1 MTGPYT
7 SGFRSL
13 TALVLIVTTATVD
26 AQGACP
32 ENYELALENGPC
44 LRFSDDR
51 ITYQEAN
58 QTCHD
63 EGARLVVI
71 KSAELNTF
79 IVNRINTTYAFN
91 TWIGLDD
98 LTPPEDQY
106 QWSDGSVLGEG
117 DFHDFPPGQPDTF
130 WGEKCG
136 EIRPEWNYKW
146 NNWQCYHT
154 QNYVCEKEAQACL
167 LPLGMESGFISD
179 ARITAPTYVLNGEP
193 FRGRLNS
200 TAGFGAWVP
209 EETYPNLWLQ
219 TFPGSTD
226 RNTPVTNL
234 LDNSI
239 DTRYVRFVAR
249 TARNWISMR
258 VELLGCNIC
267 RVPLGMESGFIPD
280 ERITAPS
287 YTTGSEPHRGR
298 LNGVAGVGAW
308 APAENYPNLWL
319 QIFIG
324 NADRNTPKTNL
335 LDNPIDT
342 RYVRILARSARNWI
356 GMRVELLGCSICR
369 DPLGMESGLIPDGSI
384 TASSNNDGS
393 EPFRARLNGGGF
405 WSPTIADRERWLQV
419 DLSTITRVT
428 GIIIQG
434 NPTGGT
440 WVTLFRLQYSTDG
453 TTWTTYVDSD
463 GLQKTF
469 QGSADRNTP
478 ITNILETP
486 IDTRYVRILAVHP
499 RNWYAMRIELLGCKE
514 WLEVFSTVKGT
525 GQRVYDAWSAGPG
538 QQVLH
543 NKCPVVEQWGS
554 LNIQRVKVVLENS
567 SGNVELVFNGTNTDK
582 FNWFSKSNLLSS
594 PWSDIYTET
603 QNVFSIQ
610 GIQHSNIGI
619 RSRSFYINRNWGG
632 CDNDEGWL
640 LVADL
645 GQHGGCP
652 WEIVPD
658 DQLPYILFSQN
669 EYVVNFHNGEN
680 VGTAER
686 MVIYIDTPGNVLCSC
701 SGDQHLSEDGTSCVD
716 CQVPLGVESG
726 AIPDSSI
733 TASTSWPGFLPE
745 HGRLN
750 GVAGHGAWA
759 VGTKTLGQWLQ
770 VFTGNTDIN
779 TPVTNLLDNHVD
791 ARYVRFVVMSW
802 NNHISMRVDVLGCS
816 PIVGNLPIS
825 RYRLRYQPADGSGSY
840 QDLSPAP
847 GTGDTSGTVPG
858 LLPDTDY
865 ALTLTSF
872 GEDDQ
877 QNGVISGAYATVCQ
891 VPLGMES
898 GAIPDSSINASSS
911 HHDSYQPYHAR
922 LNGVAGHG
930 AWAPQTSVIGQW
942 LQVDLG
948 VLKRVT
954 GTVIQG
960 RHTTYHGE
968 QFVTSYKLQY
978 SADGSSWTTY
988 ANSDGSDKVFAG
1000 NTDIHTPVTNLL
1012 DNPVDA
1018 RYVRF
1023 VVQSWNTYISMR
1035 VDVLGCSTGCP
1046 LADYVSFNGVCYK
1059 DFAVITN
1066 FHTARQTCAAD
1077 GGLLAMPK
1085 DSEINTFIHE
1095 LAGVNER
1102 RWIGLTDEDTEGEW
1116 VFEDSTTL
1124 ASARYSNW
1132 QPSQPDN
1139 HNGIEDCVEVL
1150 GGAEHYWSDRA
1161 CNILLSGFIC
1171 QLNRVCYPIPL
1182 GMESGAIPDSAITSS
1197 SVWQRWGNTEV
1208 HDPWFGR
1215 LHSSAGWGGWAA
1227 HDNIVGQWLQIFP
1240 GNTDMNT
1247 PVTNL
1252 LDDPVET
1259 RYVRFV
1265 VVSFQGHILMRV
1277 EILGCGA
1284 ENHCYPNPCEN
1295 GDVCIDSGDS
1305 YICKARGAVCKAW
1318 GDPHYYPFDGGDH
1331 HFQGPC
1337 RYTLAK
1343 DCGNSSDFTV
1353 TTQNVPGNS
1362 IVSYVREVFVE
1373 AHGFVIGVHQGKDV
1387 TVDGT
1392 PYSLSSSLAG
1402 GMVEVS
1408 LTGRFV
1414 RVLLK
1419 NLSVEVSYDGDHEV
1433 RVEVPGNY
1441 RGQMCGL
1448 CGNFNGDTIDNYMT
1462 PDGTVVGDEN
1472 TFGDSWLTDSNTCP
1486 EGRRG
1491 KREAELTPLSGC
1503 PDAVRAAAESADS
1516 CGLLEDT
1523 NGPFAACRGFVAP
1536 GPYFQTCVFDM
1547 CALGGNTSA
1556 LCQNLE
1562 AYAEACRAAG
1572 VAPFSWRTEDLCPGV
1587 CPVNSAFSPCASYC
1601 PATCANPDSEVH
1613 CDLGCGEGCAC
1624 NPGFVLSGQ
1633 QCVPEEQCGCTDD
1646 EGRYYTVS
1654 IRYSGFLYVK
1664 QHKLMRAFEHLTL
1677 FEHKIVDRQK
1687 FKKSYALR
1695 HDFKFK
1701 LTGLTLDEAGISH
1714 LAVSWT
1720 VVGSLPISRY
1730 RLRYQP
1736 ADGSASYQ
1744 DLSPAPGTGDTSA
1757 TVPGLLPDTDYTLT
1771 LTSFGEDDQPNGVI
1785 SGTFRTAEVVVNVE
1799 CDQDSMTISI
1809 PRTALLAV
1817 DVENMH
1823 LLDTSCVAT
1832 VDDDFVTL
1840 ETHLQQCGT
1849 QQETLGD
1856 DKFIFSNEAIA
1867 NQVTHA
1873 NGAVRNQPINLP
1885 FQCEFLRQYDVSRGP
1900 IMYNIPS
1907 PRIQI
1912 VDANNTFMLE
1922 MRMYTSTDFVA
1933 SYESDDFPI
1942 QVTPSDR
1949 LNFGLSVT
1957 SPLENLELFARDCV
1971 STPTTDPNDSPR
1983 INIITDG
1990 CEVDETLEK
1999 DDDRSNDK
2007 ALYYSV
2013 AAFTFPNAIDPSLVY
2028 FHCTMIICFKDDPD
2042 SRCRQGCIPAAR
2054 RRRAVSDGTEGRVRR
2069 ESSRD
2074 HQADITQ
2081 GPFQVNFEE
2090 AGTGPAGV
2098 PVGTVVGAVVAVAGI
2113 IGLLMVAV
2121 VLLKRRGGLAL
2132 GRKKREDD
2140 TVGLDN
2146 YAFQAWGN
2154 KNKTGT
2160 ADTKA

>member
-1 MTGPYT
+1 MGMG
-7 SGFRSL
+7 SSL
-13 TALVLIVTTATVD
+13 
-26 AQGACP
+26 
-32 ENYELALENGPC
+32 
-44 LRFSDDR
+44 
-51 ITYQEAN
+51 
-58 QTCHD
+58 
-63 EGARLVVI
+63 
-71 KSAELNTF
+71 
-79 IVNRINTTYAFN
+79 
-91 TWIGLDD
+91 
-98 LTPPEDQY
+98 QY
-106 QWSDGSVLGEG
+106 
-117 DFHDFPPGQPDTF
+117 
-130 WGEKCG
+130 
-136 EIRPEWNYKW
+136 RR
-146 NNWQCYHT
+146 
-154 QNYVCEKEAQACL
+154 A
-167 LPLGMESGFISD
+167 
-179 ARITAPTYVLNGEP
+179 
-193 FRGRLNS
+193 
-200 TAGFGAWVP
+200 
-209 EETYPNLWLQ
+209 
-219 TFPGSTD
+219 
-226 RNTPVTNL
+226 
-234 LDNSI
+234 I
-239 DTRYVRFVAR
+239 DT
-249 TARNWISMR
+249 
-258 VELLGCNIC
+258 
-267 RVPLGMESGFIPD
+267 
-280 ERITAPS
+280 
-287 YTTGSEPHRGR
+287 
-298 LNGVAGVGAW
+298 
-308 APAENYPNLWL
+308 
-319 QIFIG
+319 
-324 NADRNTPKTNL
+324 
-335 LDNPIDT
+335 
-342 RYVRILARSARNWI
+342 
-356 GMRVELLGCSICR
+356 
-369 DPLGMESGLIPDGSI
+369 
-384 TASSNNDGS
+384 
-393 EPFRARLNGGGF
+393 
-405 WSPTIADRERWLQV
+405 
-419 DLSTITRVT
+419 
-428 GIIIQG
+428 
-434 NPTGGT
+434 
-440 WVTLFRLQYSTDG
+440 
-453 TTWTTYVDSD
+453 
-463 GLQKTF
+463 
-469 QGSADRNTP
+469 
-478 ITNILETP
+478 
-486 IDTRYVRILAVHP
+486 
-499 RNWYAMRIELLGCKE
+499 
-514 WLEVFSTVKGT
+514 
-525 GQRVYDAWSAGPG
+525 
-538 QQVLH
+538 
-543 NKCPVVEQWGS
+543 
-554 LNIQRVKVVLENS
+554 VKVVLENS
-567 SGNVELVFNGTNTDK
+567 SGNAELIFNGTNTDK

-645 GQHGGCP
+645 
-652 WEIVPD
+652 
-658 DQLPYILFSQN
+658 
-669 EYVVNFHNGEN
+669 GEN

-750 GVAGHGAWA
+750 GVAGNGAWA

-802 NNHISMRVDVLGCS
+802 NDHISMRVDVLGCS
-816 PIVGNLPIS
+816 PSLAGLTLDDVGMGELSVSWTVVGSLPIS

-847 GTGDTSGTVPG
+847 GTGDTSATVPG

-865 ALTLTSF
+865 NITVTSF

-877 QNGVISGAYATVCQ
+877 PNGVISGTYATVCQ

-911 HHDSYQPYHAR
+911 HHDSYQPYHGR

-1000 NTDIHTPVTNLL
+1000 NTDINTPVTNLL

-1059 DFAVITN
+1059 DFAVYTN
-1066 FHTARQTCAAD
+1066 FYTARQTCATD

-1085 DSEINTFIHE
+1085 DSAINTFIHE

-1116 VFEDSTTL
+1116 VFEDGTTL

-1161 CNILLSGFIC
+1161 CNVRLPGFIC
-1171 QLNRVCYPIPL
+1171 QLDRETTTIAPVTTPMTTVMTTSAPTTSPDVCHPIPL
-1182 GMESGAIPDSAITSS
+1182 GMESGAIPDSAITAS

-1208 HDPWFGR
+1208 HDPWFAR

-1227 HDNIVGQWLQIFP
+1227 HDNIVGQWLQVDLGEMKQVKGVITQGRFSGDAQWVTSYKLLFSADGTSWTAYANSDGTDKIFP

-1265 VVSFQGHILMRV
+1265 VVTFQGHILMRV

-1305 YICKARGAVCKAW
+1305 YICKSRGAVCKAW

-1353 TTQNVPGNS
+1353 TTQNVPGNPF
-1362 IVSYVREVFVE
+1362 VSYVREVFVE

-1433 RVEVPGNY
+1433 RVEVPGDY

-1448 CGNFNGDTIDNYMT
+1448 CGNFNGDTSDNYMT

-1472 TFGDSWLTDSNTCP
+1472 TFGDSWLTDSSTCP

-1523 NGPFAACRGFVAP
+1523 NGPFAACHGFVAP
-1536 GPYFQTCVFDM
+1536 GPYFQTCLFDM
-1547 CALGGNTSA
+1547 CALDGNTTG

-1601 PATCANPDSEVH
+1601 PATCANPNAEEN

-1624 NPGFVLSGQ
+1624 DPGFVLSGQ

-1646 EGRYYTVS
+1646 EGRYYTLGERWSEDGQRCVCEAGNVITCS
-1654 IRYSGFLYVK
+1654 
-1664 QHKLMRAFEHLTL
+1664 E
-1677 FEHKIVDRQK
+1677 
-1687 FKKSYALR
+1687 
-1695 HDFKFK
+1695 

-1736 ADGSASYQ
+1736 ADGSGSYR
-1744 DLSPAPGTGDTSA
+1744 DLSPAPAAGGSSA
-1757 TVPGLLPDTDYTLT
+1757 TIPELLPDTDYTLT

-1983 INIITDG
+1983 VNIITDG

-2013 AAFTFPNAIDPSLVY
+2013 AAFTFPNAIEPSLVY

-2054 RRRAVSDGTEGRVRR
+2054 RRRAVSYGTEGRVRR

-2090 AGTGPAGV
+2090 AGAGPAGV

-2113 IGLLMVAV
+2113 IGLLIVAV
-2121 VLLKRRGGLAL
+2121 VLLKKRGGLAL

-2140 TVGLDN
+2140 TLGLDN

-2154 KNKTGT
+2154 KNKTGN